1 MHLCYGPD
9 KTRLALHTTRF
20 YCKEEL
26 YDFLLDVES
35 KLLFL
40 ELTANVF
47 QPLTSPEHMQFAC
60 EMMERYHA
68 SFISDVDWVQHTLMQ
83 EEEEQSAAFSHAKN
97 TPEYSE
103 RDACFLSDTSDPEDA
118 FSAKCSLSRRHGQA
132 AAAAKQKALAKT
144 SNRKSSGGSSKGDI
158 RQTLRE
164 ELAEL
169 RDSGV

>member
-9 KTRLALHTTRF
+9 KTRLTLHTTRF

-26 YDFLLDVES
+26 YDLLLDVET
-35 KLLFL
+35 KHLYL
-40 ELTANVF
+40 ELTENVY
-47 QPLTSPEHMQFAC
+47 QPLTSPQHMQFAC
-60 EMMERYHA
+60 EMMERYHR
-68 SFISDVDWVQHTLMQ
+68 SFIADVDWVQHTLMQ
-83 EEEEQSAAFSHAKN
+83 EEEEHTAAFSHAKN

-103 RDACFLSDTSDPEDA
+103 RDACVLSDISDPDDA
-118 FSAKCSLSRRHGQA
+118 FTAKCSLSRRHGQA

-144 SNRKSSGGSSKGDI
+144 SNRKSGGGSSKGDI

-169 RDSGV
+169 RESGM